1 MMRITEETFA
11 AIFELPVGCELTL
24 KHVTEQQAV
33 KVYGPGGNG
42 NRPRLDKGP
51 GVYTWICQISQTVI
65 CDRGHTHGM
74 RFFEGHG
81 LTAGDAIERAA
92 AEMTTILEAYGQ
104 ATGEAL

>member
-1 MMRITEETFA
+1 MRITEETFA

-33 KVYGPGGNG
+33 KVYGPGGKTAT
-42 NRPRLDKGP
+42 RS
-51 GVYTWICQISQTVI
+51 WICQISQTVI
-65 CDRGHTHGM
+65 CDRGHSHGM